1 MLLTCAVLV
10 LSIRTD
16 VIAYLLGSVL
26 YWLISLYLTVMI
38 VRMILDWAQF
48 FAPQWRPQGV
58 VLVAANVIYA
68 LTDPPLLFL
77 RKKIPALRL
86 GNGLSLD
93 VGFMVLFIG
102 LILARR
108 IAIMILSLGL

>member
-1 MLLTCAVLV
+1 MVFF
-10 LSIRTD
+10 
-16 VIAYLLGSVL
+16 LLGSVL
-26 YWLISLYLTVMI
+26 YWAISLYLTVMV
-38 VRMILDWAQF
+38 VRMILDWVQF
-48 FAPQWRPQGV
+48 FAPQWRPSGI

-68 LTDPPLLFL
+68 LTDPPLMFL

-102 LILARR
+102 LIVARR

>member
-1 MLLTCAVLV
+1 M
-10 LSIRTD
+10 IF
-16 VIAYLLGSVL
+16 YLLGSLL
-26 YWLISLYLTVMI
+26 YWVISLYLTVMI
-38 VRMILDWAQF
+38 ARMILDWAQF
-48 FAPQWRPQGV
+48 FAPQWRPQGII
-58 VLVAANVIYA
+58 LVAANIIYA

-86 GNGLSLD
+86 GNGISLD

-108 IAIMILSLGL
+108 IATMILVLGL